1 MFNFLIKGGAFL
13 FLWKKYKAKIISI
26 IASILIIWLLF
37 SIYDD
42 LINTFQIV
50 DTTTLLFLLLGKWTI
65 VILTIFI
72 NIKLL
77 KSSKDLDSIKEKKV
91 VLPKKSQDVLDKKD
105 ILTTTD
111 LILKKYTKKSEL

>member
-1 MFNFLIKGGAFL
+1 MVKSYKDKTHLQLTPPAKFIKISYLCILEIAKSEKPVGKFVVNFLEILFQLMFFFNFSF
-13 FLWKKYKAKIISI
+13 
-26 IASILIIWLLF
+26 
-37 SIYDD
+37 
-42 LINTFQIV
+42 
-50 DTTTLLFLLLGKWTI
+50 
-65 VILTIFI
+65 LTIFI

-91 VLPKKSQDVLDKKD
+91 VLPKKSQDVLDKKG

>member
-50 DTTTLLFLLLGKWTI
+50 DTTTLLLLLLGKWAITI
-65 VILTIFI
+65 LIIFI

-77 KSSKDLDSIKEKKV
+77 KSSKDLGDLEEEKV

-111 LILKKYTKKSEL
+111 LILKKYVNKSGL

>member
-42 LINTFQIV
+42 LIKTFQIV

-77 KSSKDLDSIKEKKV
+77 QSIEELDVINEEKV
-91 VLPKKSQDVLDKKD
+91 VLTKKSQDVLEKKD

>member
-42 LINTFQIV
+42 LIKTFQIV

-77 KSSKDLDSIKEKKV
+77 QSIEELDVINEEKV
-91 VLPKKSQDVLDKKD
+91 ILTKKSQDVLEKKD

>member
-13 FLWKKYKAKIISI
+13 FLWKKYKTKIISI

-42 LINTFQIV
+42 LIKTFQIV

-77 KSSKDLDSIKEKKV
+77 QSIEELDVINEEKV
-91 VLPKKSQDVLDKKD
+91 VLTKKSQDVLEKKD
-105 ILTTTD
+105 ILTTID
-111 LILKKYTKKSEL
+111 LILKKYTKKSE

>member
-77 KSSKDLDSIKEKKV
+77 QSIEELDVINEEKV
-91 VLPKKSQDVLDKKD
+91 VLTKKSQDVLDKKD

>member
-42 LINTFQIV
+42 FINTFQIV

-77 KSSKDLDSIKEKKV
+77 QSIEELDVINEEKV
-91 VLPKKSQDVLDKKD
+91 VLTKKSQDVLEKKD
-105 ILTTTD
+105 ILTTID

>member
-1 MFNFLIKGGAFL
+1 MKSIFS
-13 FLWKKYKAKIISI
+13 KYLSVSRLLNSI
-26 IASILIIWLLF
+26 NS
-37 SIYDD
+37 SS
-42 LINTFQIV
+42 
-50 DTTTLLFLLLGKWTI
+50 TTLLFLLLGKWTI

-77 KSSKDLDSIKEKKV
+77 QSIEELDVINEEKV
-91 VLPKKSQDVLDKKD
+91 ILTKKSQDVLEKKD